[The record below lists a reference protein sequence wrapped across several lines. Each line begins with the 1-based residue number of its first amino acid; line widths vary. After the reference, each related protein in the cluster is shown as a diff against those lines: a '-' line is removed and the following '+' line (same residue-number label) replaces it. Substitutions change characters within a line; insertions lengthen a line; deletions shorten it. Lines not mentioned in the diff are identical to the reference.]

1 MEEPICSIRI
11 LRDDENQ
18 QNVFIE
24 YSFNGIK
31 SHKRFWL
38 SKEREI
44 RPFNKE
50 IITNILRETVLNITS
65 NRKFWDLFEDILTSM
80 RSASPKKKRIRG
92 VSNLKKAR
100 PILTVKT
107 VRD

>member
-11 LRDDENQ
+11 LRDDQNQ
-18 QNVFIE
+18 QNIFVE

-38 SKEREI
+38 SVEREM

-65 NRKFWDLFEDILTSM
+65 HRRFWDLFADILSSM
-80 RSASPKKKRIRG
+80 SGGTRKKKRVKRR
-92 VSNLKKAR
+92 VNPKKTPSNL
-100 PILTVKT
+100 
-107 VRD
+107 DG